1 MPFTGCMDENTRQR
15 IHTRQTSSM
24 PSATLQAL
32 VKSSVTVIWPSP
44 YFFLPRANSALGKA
58 LLSAREIALG
68 KDLFAV
74 TLFAVSCLPSI
85 IGPLPSARALGEPP
99 VYGQLCV
106 NKELLYRQR
115 ERALLPSYLYAS
127 FRLNHLFKV
136 GFGVSRTVGDET
148 LRELNLI
155 SYKYVLP
162 LSTLNLTACLCSTWA
177 LFFKQTVI

>member
-1 MPFTGCMDENTRQR
+1 MLHSR
-15 IHTRQTSSM
+15 HSSN
-24 PSATLQAL
+24 PPLPLFGHPPT
-32 VKSSVTVIWPSP
+32 
-44 YFFLPRANSALGKA
+44 FFLPRANSALGKA
-58 LLSAREIALG
+58 LRSAREIALG
-68 KDLFAV
+68 KDFFAV
-74 TLFAVSCLPSI
+74 TLVAVSCLPSI

-136 GFGVSRTVGDET
+136 GFGVSCTVGDET

>member
-1 MPFTGCMDENTRQR
+1 
-15 IHTRQTSSM
+15 
-24 PSATLQAL
+24 
-32 VKSSVTVIWPSP
+32 V
-44 YFFLPRANSALGKA
+44 LGHK
-58 LLSAREIALG
+58 
-68 KDLFAV
+68 
-74 TLFAVSCLPSI
+74 
-85 IGPLPSARALGEPP
+85 PP